1 MDYSLQGSWT
11 AVRLLADVVP
21 FFNARLQGLY
31 RLSRAANNKQ
41 LYYAG
46 GAVAAASIALLL
58 ANGDDDRWK
67 ALTDEDKD
75 LFWHVFVGDLH
86 YRIPKPFEVG
96 TLFGTVPER
105 IGMALMGQDA
115 KLGKRALW
123 ALTSTFAMDPTPQ
136 LVKPALETFFNYDT
150 FRDAPIEGMSD
161 EGKIQSARYDSRPAE
176 LMTWIGAGTHLNPT
190 KPETR

>member
-96 TLFGTVPER
+96 KLFGTVPER
-105 IGMALMGQDA
+105 IGMRSEEHTSELQSLMRNSYA
-115 KLGKRALW
+115 V
-123 ALTSTFAMDPTPQ
+123 F
-136 LVKPALETFFNYDT
+136 
-150 FRDAPIEGMSD
+150 
-161 EGKIQSARYDSRPAE
+161 
-176 LMTWIGAGTHLNPT
+176 
-190 KPETR
+190 